1 MGCVVI
7 AMPRHDDATH
17 IADLL
22 KNGGIY
28 EDLHICKTGSDILRK
43 AEDLEVHAVICTR
56 HFSDMGYEELASY
69 LPANVSILL
78 LTKDATL
85 VPFSSNVMRL
95 LIPFK
100 AADLVSTVRLL
111 LPYQTFFERKKPKKE
126 RSATEQQTI
135 DQAKHL
141 LMERNEMT
149 EPEAFRYLQKSSMDM
164 GRTLAESARMVLLL
178 NSE

>member
-17 IADLL
+17 IAELL

-28 EDLHICKTGSDILRK
+28 DDVHICTTGSDILRK

-69 LPANVSILL
+69 LPGNVNILL

-95 LIPFK
+95 LMPFK
-100 AADLVSTVRLL
+100 AQDLVSTVRLL
-111 LPYQTFFERKKPKKE
+111 LPYQPFLGARKKKKE
-126 RSATEQQTI
+126 RTESEQKTI
-135 DQAKHL
+135 DEAKHI

-149 EPEAFRYLQKSSMDM
+149 EPEAFRYLQKTSMDT
-164 GRTLAESARMVLLL
+164 GRTLAESAKMVLLL